1 MQRTIALISATVALA
16 GGSLRAQ
23 DIAGVWQGTITDQG
37 TPLRQVLRLARADT
51 GWRALFVSLDLASD
65 TLAIRGVALKG
76 RDVVITFGDDA
87 LGIAD
92 ARTTYQG
99 TLSRDG
105 RSITGSLIDSDGRY
119 PLNFKRVSGRD
130 IWPLPAPHTIRFVAA
145 DTNVKLEV
153 LDWGGSG
160 PPLVF
165 LAGLGNTAHV
175 FDQFA
180 TKFTS
185 THHVYGITRRGFGA
199 SSKPAPTPANYAA
212 DRLGDDVLAVID
224 SLGLK
229 RPVLAGHSIAGE
241 ELSSIGSRFPD
252 RVAGLVYLDAGY
264 SYAFYDPARGDYRLD
279 RQDLQRVLARLRPGY
294 ITQTEFATLI
304 RALRDSILPRFEMDV
319 RRVARN
325 FDVMRPRQES
335 TLPDTTPNPGNAVG
349 LGEARYSRIPVPI
362 LAIFAFPRRRLPPPP
377 GADSMTDQART
388 YFDSLTATD
397 ITAFERG
404 VPTARVVRIPNS
416 THFVFQS
423 NEAEVLRE
431 MNTFL
436 VTVSH

>member
-153 LDWGGSG
+153 LDWGGIG
-160 PPLVF
+160 PSARVPGRPWQHRPRVRSVRHEI
-165 LAGLGNTAHV
+165 HV
-175 FDQFA
+175 HA
-180 TKFTS
+180 PCLR
-185 THHVYGITRRGFGA
+185 HHSARIRRIQQTGTDTRQLRCGP
-199 SSKPAPTPANYAA
+199 SW
-212 DRLGDDVLAVID
+212 R
-224 SLGLK
+224 
-229 RPVLAGHSIAGE
+229 R
-241 ELSSIGSRFPD
+241 R
-252 RVAGLVYLDAGY
+252 
-264 SYAFYDPARGDYRLD
+264 ARGD
-279 RQDLQRVLARLRPGY
+279 
-294 ITQTEFATLI
+294 
-304 RALRDSILPRFEMDV
+304 
-319 RRVARN
+319 
-325 FDVMRPRQES
+325 
-335 TLPDTTPNPGNAVG
+335 
-349 LGEARYSRIPVPI
+349 
-362 LAIFAFPRRRLPPPP
+362 RLP
-377 GADSMTDQART
+377 GAQASRAGRPLDSW
-388 YFDSLTATD
+388 
-397 ITAFERG
+397 RG
-404 VPTARVVRIPNS
+404 TELHRLP
-416 THFVFQS
+416 
-423 NEAEVLRE
+423 
-431 MNTFL
+431 
-436 VTVSH
+436 VSR